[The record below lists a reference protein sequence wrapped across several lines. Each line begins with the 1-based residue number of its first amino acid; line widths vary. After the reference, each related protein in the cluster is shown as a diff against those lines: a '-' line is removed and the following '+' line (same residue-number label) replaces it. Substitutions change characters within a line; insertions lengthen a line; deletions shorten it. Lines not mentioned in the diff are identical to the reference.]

1 MTSPSTVPVAGPANA
16 VVPSDGV
23 STVTSPRVAADRPG
37 ALLRPDTP
45 NLRGSSAQNPPIELF
60 RWSSIAVAIVLA
72 TSKTNGKPV
81 TTIIAGAALILYAGF
96 RTLRPIALSKS
107 RSATAEIGL
116 EFVFHTAMILL
127 TASWAGPYGIVLLPT
142 VVLAGFARGYGFA
155 LQLGF
160 AATAM
165 ASFTYYQQVEKI
177 KGWDYVVQVAS
188 AWLGLVILVSLV
200 ASYARH
206 VLDHNARQQTLTLN
220 RLGRLAEA
228 NALLFQLNKI
238 AQTLPSSLDM
248 GEVLD
253 STIARLKDLIGFDA
267 VTVFLLE
274 ESDRMW
280 VPVRELGNPGQ
291 LPLSTGSLPLV
302 LQRALDG
309 SGAVVENT
317 LHRDDI
323 GPGLW
328 PEARSGLYTP
338 LSARG
343 SQIGIL
349 ALESAHTAN
358 FAPTDIEVLN
368 GITDSF
374 AYAVSNARLF
384 SRLRTIG
391 AEEERTRIAR
401 DLHDQIGQAL
411 AHLGFEIDRA
421 KRANGRGEDMTPR
434 LEELRTE
441 VGGVTRMV
449 RDTLYDLRTDVTESQ
464 DVRQT
469 MELFVSRVKERSGL
483 DVSIEVE
490 ASGRMPLIQ
499 EREMWRI
506 AKEAVVNVE
515 RHAQATQLTIRWRS
529 DGRSAE
535 LVVAD
540 NGVGYDKSKARA
552 DSYGIMGMKERAAS
566 IGARLDLES
575 HPGQGTT
582 IRVTVANSPL

>member
-1 MTSPSTVPVAGPANA
+1 MTSPTTVPDAPGTSVASSAG
-16 VVPSDGV
+16 
-23 STVTSPRVAADRPG
+23 STTVESTRPG
-37 ALLRPDTP
+37 GIDRSTEGSRPDTQAV
-45 NLRGSSAQNPPIELF
+45 RTATVQNPPVELF
-60 RWSSIAVAIVLA
+60 RWASVAVAIVLA
-72 TSKTNGKPV
+72 TSKSSGKTSTV
-81 TTIIAGAALILYAGF
+81 IIAGAALILYAGF
-96 RTLRPIALSKS
+96 RTLRPISLTKS
-107 RSATAEIGL
+107 GTATAEIGL
-116 EFVFHTAMILL
+116 EFVFHTAVILA
-127 TASWAGPYGIVLLPT
+127 TGAWAGPFAIVLLPT
-142 VVLAGFARGYGFA
+142 VVLAAFARGYGFA

-160 AATAM
+160 AATVM
-165 ASFTYYQQVEKI
+165 CSLRYYQENRFK
-177 KGWDYVVQVAS
+177 KWDDIVTVSS
-188 AWLGLVILVSLV
+188 AWLGLIILVSLV
-200 ASYARH
+200 SSYARN
-206 VLDHNARQQTLTLN
+206 VLEHNAQQQTLTLN

-253 STIARLKDLIGFDA
+253 STITRLKDLISFDA
-267 VTVFLLE
+267 VTVLLLE
-274 ESDRMW
+274 ESDRTW

-291 LPLSTGSLPLV
+291 QPLASAALPAV
-302 LQRALDG
+302 LQRTLAG
-309 SGAVVENT
+309 SGASIENS
-317 LHRDDI
+317 LDDVT

-328 PEARSGLYTP
+328 PEARSGIYTA

-343 SQIGIL
+343 SQIGLL
-349 ALESAHTAN
+349 ALEAKSLAN

-411 AHLGFEIDRA
+411 AHLGFELDRA
-421 KRANGRGEDMTPR
+421 KRANARGEDMTPR
-434 LEELRTE
+434 LEELRGE

-469 MELFVSRVKERSGL
+469 MELFVSRVTERSGL
-483 DVSIEVE
+483 EVAMDVHTT
-490 ASGRMPLIQ
+490 GRMPLIQ

-515 RHAQATQLTIRWRS
+515 RHAKAKNLTIRWTS

-540 NGVGYDKSKARA
+540 DGVGYDRSKARA

-575 HPGQGTT
+575 NPGEGTT
-582 IRVTVANSPL
+582 IRVTLANSPQ

>member
-1 MTSPSTVPVAGPANA
+1 V
-16 VVPSDGV
+16 
-23 STVTSPRVAADRPG
+23 
-37 ALLRPDTP
+37 
-45 NLRGSSAQNPPIELF
+45 ELF
-60 RWSSIAVAIVLA
+60 RWASIAVGIVLA
-72 TSKTNGKPV
+72 TSKPNGKPSTV
-81 TTIIAGAALILYAGF
+81 VAAGAALILYAGF
-96 RTLRPIALSKS
+96 RTLRPISLDKS
-107 RSATAEIGL
+107 RTATAEIGL
-116 EFVFHTAMILL
+116 EFIFHTAVILA
-127 TASWAGPYGIVLLPT
+127 TGAWAGPYSIVLLPT

-155 LQLGF
+155 LQMGF
-160 AATAM
+160 AATVM
-165 ASFTYYQQVEKI
+165 ASLRYYQEVQKNRSHE
-177 KGWDYVVQVAS
+177 WDYVVQVSS
-188 AWLGLVILVSLV
+188 AWMGLVILVSLV
-200 ASYARH
+200 SSYARH
-206 VLDHNARQQTLTLN
+206 VLEHNARQQTLTLN

-253 STIARLKDLIGFDA
+253 STITRLKDLIDFDA
-267 VTVFLLE
+267 VTVLLLE
-274 ESDRMW
+274 ESDRTW

-291 LPLSTGSLPLV
+291 QPLVSTALPAV
-302 LQRALDG
+302 LQRTLAGAGALIENSLADG
-309 SGAVVENT
+309 T
-317 LHRDDI
+317 
-323 GPGLW
+323 GLW
-328 PEARSGLYTP
+328 PEARSGIYTA

-343 SQIGIL
+343 SQIGLL
-349 ALESAHTAN
+349 ALESKSLAN

-411 AHLGFEIDRA
+411 AHLGFELDRA
-421 KRANGRGEDMTPR
+421 RRANARGEDMTPR
-434 LEELRTE
+434 LEELRGE

-483 DVSIEVE
+483 DVTIDVQ

-515 RHAQATQLTIRWRS
+515 RHAKANALTIRWIS
-529 DGRSAE
+529 DGKSAE

-540 NGVGYDKSKARA
+540 DGVGYDKNKARA

-575 HPGQGTT
+575 NPGEGTT
-582 IRVTVANSPL
+582 IKVTLANSPQ